1 MYLSRDSVVFGNLCR
16 SLSRSSILFFF
27 PDNVIQDGQL
37 LIRNSAKLIPRV
49 CQMLSFE
56 LKHKFVCP
64 CEHFGCWTW
73 ISAHVMIHPT
83 ALSPNLDAEHA
94 LGNAELD

>member
-1 MYLSRDSVVFGNLCR
+1 
-16 SLSRSSILFFF
+16 
-27 PDNVIQDGQL
+27 
-37 LIRNSAKLIPRV
+37 
-49 CQMLSFE
+49 MLSFE
-56 LKHKFVCP
+56 LKHMFVCP